1 MSVNGQ
7 QASNWQIQK
16 HLLAK
21 CQVQLSLTIET
32 QIFNYPMLIYFD
44 RELRK
49 LSYFT
54 T

>member
-16 HLLAK
+16 NLLAK

-32 QIFNYPMLIYFD
+32 QICKYPMHIYFNH
-44 RELRK
+44 ELRNQ
-49 LSYFT
+49 SYFT